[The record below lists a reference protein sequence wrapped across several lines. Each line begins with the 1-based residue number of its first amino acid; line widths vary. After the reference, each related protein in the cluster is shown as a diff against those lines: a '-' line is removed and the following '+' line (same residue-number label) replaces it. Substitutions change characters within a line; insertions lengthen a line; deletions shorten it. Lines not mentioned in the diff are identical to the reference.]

1 MPASATVSFLIR
13 LNDLDVG
20 IEVGLHNLT
29 EDVTALHS
37 GLTDATNLIG
47 SADTIAGE
55 AQPVAEAAST
65 IPVPALSGLKQVS
78 QVLKTAHKV
87 LKDEVLPVLRDVAT
101 IVGVIVGV
109 LVVVAAPAPLRVQA
123 KKSRTQLLAEAAS
136 VTEQIEAK
144 YGRTL
149 PKELSGIV
157 QRIESAVERV
167 RSQVDEKTLAQLEML
182 HRDLQQF
189 DPLTKALNAFQPI
202 LKTVHDVEG
211 FLRSAVSAGSRFLA
225 PLRKAINAFN
235 QYGRSAMSRIEQE
248 LKKAG
253 IDVSF
258 VGDLEKKLQQI
269 ETQVIERLL
278 SPIKALERTFEDHIK
293 KMIDPLKA
301 IVREYRQI
309 KGKIEEQ
316 LSPVDNLLTA
326 YINEAAQHG
335 IHPK

>member
-1 MPASATVSFLIR
+1 MPASSALIFLTR
-13 LNDLDVG
+13 MNDLDVAL
-20 IEVGLHNLT
+20 EVGLHNVA
-29 EDVTALHS
+29 EDVRALHN

-47 SADTIAGE
+47 SADTIMGE

-65 IPVPALSGLKQVS
+65 IPVPALGGLKQVA
-78 QVLKTAHKV
+78 QVLKTAHRV

-109 LVVVAAPAPLRVQA
+109 LVVFAAPTPLRVQA
-123 KKSRTQLLAEAAS
+123 KKSRTQLLAEATS

-144 YGRTL
+144 YAGAL
-149 PKELSGIV
+149 PKELSGII
-157 QRIESAVERV
+157 QRIESAVEKV
-167 RSQVDEKTLAQLEML
+167 RSQVDEKALAQLETL

-189 DPLTKALNAFQPI
+189 DPLTNALNAFQPM

-235 QYGRSAMSRIEQE
+235 TYGRWAISKIEQE

-258 VGDLEKKLQQI
+258 VGDLEKKLEQI
-269 ETQVIERLL
+269 EAQMIEHLL
-278 SPIKALERTFEDHIK
+278 SPVKGLEKTFESNIN
-293 KMIDPLKA
+293 KMIDPLRKS
-301 IVREYRQI
+301 VDDYRSI
-309 KGKIEEQ
+309 KKKIEEE
-316 LSPVDNLLTA
+316 LVPVDVLLTT